1 MKILGQSYLLLTL
14 FIVAIAIQ
22 SKSHAMDK
30 HFFSGETKVVLVEL
44 FTSEGCNSC
53 PPAEKWMNSLKNDSR
68 LWKKFVPVAFHVDY
82 WDYIGWKD
90 QFANSDNGIR
100 QRKYKQQGNIRT
112 VYTPG
117 IIIDGKEWRNW
128 HYRRNVPL
136 SDKTVGNLDVVVRGN
151 DLSAEFSP
159 VDKQVQDWEL
169 NVAILGFNL
178 SSHVSAGENS
188 GRKLEHEFVVLGHQ
202 RKLSDE
208 RSWQVKLPDV
218 KNKASVMRTGLAVWV
233 NKKGQ
238 QTPVQATGGW
248 LSE

>member
-1 MKILGQSYLLLTL
+1 MKTHMRTPVLLLFFFL
-14 FIVAIAIQ
+14 AISIQ
-22 SKSHAMDK
+22 IESHAIDRN
-30 HFFSGETKVVLVEL
+30 FSSGDNKVRLVEL
-44 FTSEGCNSC
+44 YTSEGCSSC
-53 PPAEKWMNSLKNDSR
+53 PPAEQWMNRLKDDSR
-68 LWKKFVPVAFHVDY
+68 LWKHFVPVAFHVDY

-90 QFANSDNGIR
+90 PFANSDYGLR

-169 NVAILGFNL
+169 NVAVLGFNL

-188 GRKLEHEFVVLGHQ
+188 GRKLEHEFVVLSHE